1 MAPRRR
7 TTPQHPAAA
16 SLPRATGRANQKERT
31 RAAIVA
37 AAREVIASGGE
48 VTMPEVARRALVS
61 EATAYRYF
69 PDLASLL
76 REALVGIWDSPQHA
90 MAPIARSDDA
100 VERIGFATEVLLR
113 EVLAYQGAVRAMI
126 SAAIIKPG
134 VVSRPGRRFGL
145 IDEALRPLE
154 ATMAVQQPARFA
166 QLKRGLAVVVSAETL
181 FTLTDLCGLTPE
193 LAIASAIETAR
204 SLVAAAIRR
213 TAR

>member
-1 MAPRRR
+1 MATHRGVTPGAAEAAISR
-7 TTPQHPAAA
+7 TG
-16 SLPRATGRANQKERT
+16 GRVNQKERT
-31 RAAIVA
+31 RAAIVT
-37 AAREVIASGGE
+37 AAREVIASGGD
-48 VTMPEVARRALVS
+48 VAMPQVAARALVS

-76 REALVGIWDSPQHA
+76 REALVGIWDSPQDA
-90 MAPIARSDDA
+90 MAQIAHSDDP

-126 SAAIIKPG
+126 SAAVTKPG
-134 VVSRPGRRFGL
+134 VVARPGRRFGL

-154 ATMAVQQPARFA
+154 RTMAVQQPARFA
-166 QLKRGLAVVVSAETL
+166 QLRRGLAVVVSAETL

-204 SLVAAAIRR
+204 SLTAAAIRPM
-213 TAR
+213 AR

>member
-7 TTPQHPAAA
+7 TTPQPAEA
-16 SLPRATGRANQKERT
+16 SLPRTTGRANQKERT
-31 RAAIVA
+31 RAAIVV
-37 AAREVIASGGE
+37 AARAAIASGGE
-48 VTMPEVARRALVS
+48 VTMPAVAARALVS

-76 REALVGIWDSPQHA
+76 REALVGIWDSPQHV
-90 MAPIARSDDA
+90 MARIAHSDDP
-100 VERIGFATEVLLR
+100 VERIGFATEALLR

-126 SAAIIKPG
+126 SAAVTKPG
-134 VVSRPGRRFGL
+134 VVVRPGRRFGL

-154 ATMAVQQPARFA
+154 GTMAVQQPARFA

-204 SLVAAAIRR
+204 SLTAAAIRSA
-213 TAR
+213 AR

>member
-1 MAPRRR
+1 MATNPGTRRR
-7 TTPQHPAAA
+7 AA
-16 SLPRATGRANQKERT
+16 SLRATPGRANQKERT
-31 RAAIVA
+31 RAAIIA
-37 AAREVIASGGE
+37 AAREAIASGGE
-48 VTMPEVARRALVS
+48 ITMPEVATRALVS

-76 REALVGIWDSPQHA
+76 RVALTGIWDSPQHV
-90 MAPIARSDDA
+90 MAPLASSDDP

-126 SAAIIKPG
+126 SAAITKPAAAL
-134 VVSRPGRRFGL
+134 RPGRRFGL

-154 ATMAVQQPARFA
+154 DTMAVQQPARFA
-166 QLKRGLAVVVSAETL
+166 QLKRGLAVVVSAEAL

-204 SLVAAAIRR
+204 ALTAAAVRPTPR
-213 TAR
+213 